1 MYNLRWPLMFVIHSY
16 SIRSFQLLI
25 VGLTI
30 KYPLNL
36 GPNIN
41 FIQAFIEDNT
51 IVNDAIKLGIKFSS
65 ILNRINSFWF
75 CSSLADGR
83 LPVRTADVVKLDS
96 VVVDVVEHGQ
106 TGLLTS
112 TVGLGLTLDPSVGPG
127 KAPGGDGLG
136 TTVGPLESVA
146 ETKRS
151 QVDLM
156 SC

>member
-1 MYNLRWPLMFVIHSY
+1 M
-16 SIRSFQLLI
+16 
-25 VGLTI
+25 
-30 KYPLNL
+30 
-36 GPNIN
+36 
-41 FIQAFIEDNT
+41 
-51 IVNDAIKLGIKFSS
+51 
-65 ILNRINSFWF
+65 
-75 CSSLADGR
+75 
-83 LPVRTADVVKLDS
+83 RTADVVKLDS